1 MFGFQEPLHESK
13 RALREFQLPLQEKE
27 KPLQRFQEPLLEK
40 NCHCIAGKDTANVAD
55 DQKVMRYD
63 LLVMKRSSYPLL
75 RNAKY

>member
-63 LLVMKRSSYPLL
+63 LLVMNRCPCSSL
-75 RNAKY
+75 RTASY